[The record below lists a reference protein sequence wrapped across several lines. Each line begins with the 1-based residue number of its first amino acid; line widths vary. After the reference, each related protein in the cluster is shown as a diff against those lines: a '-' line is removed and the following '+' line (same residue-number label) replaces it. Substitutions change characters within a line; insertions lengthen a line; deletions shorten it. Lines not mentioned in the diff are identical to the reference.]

1 MALSAFLSKLGINT
15 KSLID
20 KFYESLTLDK
30 CGSVRPCGVFSTRSR
45 FFTILVEDGCRLGLP
60 GLETRVSFVTAL
72 AFTYSMRHGRGVV
85 EIADFYGENRCFF
98 NPDFYFC
105 ILNRQPVKTRHYVK

>member
-20 KFYESLTLDK
+20 KSYESVTLDK

-72 AFTYSMRHGRGVV
+72 VFTYPFHGRGF

-105 ILNRQPVKTRHYVK
+105 VLKQTTCKNKTLC